1 MYFSVYVQVFLPA
14 RVNQILN
21 RYIFNSI
28 YDFIFGEY
36 VISLFYC
43 LHGNFANLMNNPEM
57 RLRTMKRNGFT
68 WYHYWSAILFR
79 FYNNEEICL
88 LRRKRGISRVKFLLA
103 IPCLMNSYRL
113 KFWYDVHRSI
123 ILCRL
128 CTRYYIIFYY
138 L

>member
-1 MYFSVYVQVFLPA
+1 
-14 RVNQILN
+14 
-21 RYIFNSI
+21 
-28 YDFIFGEY
+28 
-36 VISLFYC
+36 
-43 LHGNFANLMNNPEM
+43 MNNPEM

-68 WYHYWSAILFR
+68 WHHYWSAILFR

-128 CTRYYIIFYY
+128 CTRYYIICLLFVDFLYLSFEQQRERLGCIFYICHSGACIMKWSPY
-138 L
+138 LSFITARRVNWSSV